1 MAVAM
6 AAFTMNDTITKAA
19 SSEMNFGQVVSTNV
33 YLDDLADQKIFD
45 DVYAQYFGTV
55 QPARTT
61 VQQVSPTER
70 KPDKDDHFPGLEQVS
85 LIAVRKPAS
94 H

>member
-1 MAVAM
+1 MRNQLDNLEEA
-6 AAFTMNDTITKAA
+6 
-19 SSEMNFGQVVSTNV
+19 EMSFNQVVSTTV
-33 YLDDLADQKIFD
+33 YLDDLLDLQLFD
-45 DVYAQYFGTV
+45 EVYAQYFGPTP
-55 QPARTT
+55 PARTT
-61 VQQVSPTER
+61 VQQLAPAQR